1 MTEAEIERVIG
12 RPADAGFVTGGV
24 VGRIHKTYRPPGVD
38 VTYQDGRVVH
48 VLWH

>member
-1 MTEAEIERVIG
+1 MTEAEVERVTG
-12 RPADAGFVTGGV
+12 GPAEFGFVSGGV
-24 VGRIHKTYRPPGVD
+24 VGRIHKTYRTPGVD